1 VATSNLKYCSISF
14 LVVVL
19 PLLAGG
25 EIAVGDD
32 AFKVQAVLKVNRQ
45 PAWLLRNNSEVE
57 FREFV
62 KNQSELIKLPYVLAA
77 TVADRDVAGLEL
89 VKGQA
94 DPDKWLKESLAVENP
109 DGTSLLV
116 LTLSG
121 PGDSKQL
128 RTALDALVDA
138 YMAEVVAVERI
149 SEVEMLRNLKVH
161 QEELQ
166 DKYKELIK
174 RRMAIVEDA
183 KVTQAAAEMK
193 LLDLK
198 IDTYEVVL
206 KDLERTV
213 LQQEMLGVISDAPVK
228 LMQQAMII
236 QGQ

>member
-1 VATSNLKYCSISF
+1 MATSYLKYYSISF
-14 LVVVL
+14 FVVVL
-19 PLLAGG
+19 PLFAGG
-25 EIAVGDD
+25 EIAVAED

-57 FREFV
+57 FQAFV
-62 KNQSELIKLPYVLAA
+62 KDQSELIKLPYVLAA

-94 DPDKWLKESLAVENP
+94 DPEKWLKESLAVENP

-116 LTLSG
+116 LTLSS

-128 RTALDALVDA
+128 RSALDALVDA
-138 YMAEVVAVERI
+138 YMVEVVAVERI
-149 SEVEMLRNLKVH
+149 SEVEMLRNLRVH

-166 DKYKELIK
+166 DKFKDLIK
-174 RRMAIVEDA
+174 RRMAIGEDT
-183 KVTQAAAEMK
+183 KTTQAAEMK

-206 KDLERTV
+206 KDLERTI
-213 LQQEMLGVISDAPVK
+213 LQQEMLGAVGDGPVK

-236 QGQ
+236 QEQ